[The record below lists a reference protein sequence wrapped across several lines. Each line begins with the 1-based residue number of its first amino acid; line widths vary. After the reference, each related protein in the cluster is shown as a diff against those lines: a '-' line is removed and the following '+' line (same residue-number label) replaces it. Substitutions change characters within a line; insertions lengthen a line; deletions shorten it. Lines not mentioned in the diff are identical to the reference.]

1 MQKKKALQ
9 GLMIMF
15 YLMAIPMVYIH
26 WICDEIY
33 TRPPEGI
40 NRPSYT
46 MMYRLDAV
54 TTEIAVAVLIPRPP
68 EIREQAIERPRP
80 AGEQSAATT
89 AARHT
94 RPPNGEA
101 K

>member
-1 MQKKKALQ
+1 MQIKKALQ
-9 GLMIMF
+9 GLMIVF

-46 MMYRLDAV
+46 MMYRLVAV
-54 TTEIAVAVLIPRPP
+54 TELATPTVLIPRPP
-68 EIREQAIERPRP
+68 VTREQTIERPRP

-94 RPPNGEA
+94 RPPNGA
-101 K
+101 LK